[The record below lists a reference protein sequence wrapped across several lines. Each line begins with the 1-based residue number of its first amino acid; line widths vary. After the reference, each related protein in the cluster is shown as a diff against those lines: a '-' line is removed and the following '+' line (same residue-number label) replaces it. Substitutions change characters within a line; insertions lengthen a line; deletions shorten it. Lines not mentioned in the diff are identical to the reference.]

1 MGTETGGAIPPKGYF
16 FIVAQGVFV
25 MVVMHPLQNQKLSGI
40 IRQTFEELCL
50 YETIRGR
57 LEIKSYSVTSEYKK
71 LRKVF
76 VVL

>member
-1 MGTETGGAIPPKGYF
+1 
-16 FIVAQGVFV
+16 

-76 VVL
+76 VALQPKVEKLILIFGQMGRQ

>member
-1 MGTETGGAIPPKGYF
+1 
-16 FIVAQGVFV
+16 

-71 LRKVF
+71 LLKVF
-76 VVL
+76 VVLQPKVEKLILIFGQMGRQ